1 MVEVERKPYMRST
14 NSIANIIEAKLC
26 ISCGACFESVN
37 QKERFS
43 LDFEGLPLPHFIQN
57 SNKNSLKYCP
67 GKGYNL
73 VSMGRVLY
81 GNDSDY
87 DIELGFY
94 KSFCAAR
101 SNDEEIA
108 KNASSG
114 GAITAVLDYLFLTD
128 QIQGAVVTKFVYDN
142 MGPMPKTF
150 IARNKEELLEA
161 QGSKYCPVPALEILD
176 EVREF
181 EGNLAWVGTPCQIA
195 ALRLFQAD
203 ESILKDKIKFTLAN
217 FCGGFRDF
225 REARKLFSICGVKPK
240 DIVYFR
246 YRGDGQPGFLR
257 IETRQGV
264 VKKLQYPDYARMTGY
279 TKLKR
284 CRLCVDAMGELAD
297 FSFGDAWLP
306 RFIASGKAWS
316 IVMVRNA
323 SAEAVINHMT
333 DKKLLITEHISKKE
347 LKKSQYDNLNS
358 KKRRQASR
366 QRLFKLTGQTVPE
379 FDGGIFDTQTSIL
392 TEVKVSLKYAVYR
405 TAEKMGVYPILAKAL
420 NRWR

>member
-1 MVEVERKPYMRST
+1 MRYSNT
-14 NSIANIIEAKLC
+14 INDVIKTKLC
-26 ISCGACFESVN
+26 ISCGACFKTPAQGEI
-37 QKERFS
+37 FS
-43 LDFEGLPLPHFIQN
+43 LDLDGLPLPHFI
-57 SNKNSLKYCP
+57 KNSSKNFIKYCP
-67 GKGYNL
+67 GKGYDI
-73 VSMGRVLY
+73 VDMGRAMY

-94 KSFCAAR
+94 KSFSAAC
-101 SNDEEIA
+101 STDEDIT

-114 GAITAVLDYLFLTD
+114 GAITAVLDYLFFTD
-128 QIQGAVVTKFVYDN
+128 QIQGAVVTKFVYDT
-142 MGPMPKTF
+142 MGPVPKTF
-150 IARNKEELLEA
+150 IARNREELLEA

-225 REARKLFSICGVKPK
+225 REARKLFSICDVEPK
-240 DIVYFR
+240 DIVDFR

-306 RFIASGKAWS
+306 RFIESGKAWS
-316 IVMVRNA
+316 IVMVRNT
-323 SAEAVINHMT
+323 SAEAVINHMAEQ
-333 DKKLLITEHISKKE
+333 KLLITEHISKKE

-366 QRLFKLTGQTVPE
+366 QRLFKLIGQTVPE
-379 FDGGIFDTQTSIL
+379 FDGGIIDTQTSIL

-420 NRWR
+420 KRWR